1 MINSFKDLEGKINSC
16 TACQLHES
24 ATHKVIMKGGENP
37 KVLFI
42 GEAPGKNE
50 DASGIPFCGR
60 AGKIL
65 DDMIEDMDIQQNDW
79 AVINTVKCR
88 PPDNRRPRKGE
99 LAACRAFFERQI
111 EMLDPDVIILLGNTA
126 EEAFLGNRQLQW
138 GECREIDG
146 KNVVKF
152 YHPAALIY
160 TKSRQPEQ
168 QEFIEKNSALW

>member
-1 MINSFKDLEGKINSC
+1 MIEPFEDLEEEINSC

-24 ATHKVIMKGGENP
+24 STYKVIMKGGQNP

-65 DDMIEDMDIQQNDW
+65 DGMIEDMDIQQNDW

-111 EMLDPDVIILLGNTA
+111 EILDPDVIILLGNTA
-126 EEAFLGNRQLQW
+126 EEAFFGKRQLQW

>member
-1 MINSFKDLEGKINSC
+1 M
-16 TACQLHES
+16 
-24 ATHKVIMKGGENP
+24 
-37 KVLFI
+37 
-42 GEAPGKNE
+42 
-50 DASGIPFCGR
+50 
-60 AGKIL
+60 

-99 LAACRAFFERQI
+99 LATCRAFFERQI